1 MKVIPNF
8 RGNYPD
14 DPVRMFGFEEFSDKA
29 NDCLLFIGCEPDPSI
44 KEPTNVPK
52 YLLCL
57 EEQAKPEPD
66 GTYSDPYGLDNYL
79 PYVDNAFTIVS
90 PNVTGR
96 KGRTNVFFPFN
107 PKYIP
112 EPTEKLYDVIYTGYV
127 NIPHVRRLANIISQY
142 NYRYVSF
149 QRQNGLETNLGVS
162 YVEKLKLVSQSKVSV
177 IHNML
182 SYGTPQLKSR
192 TFEAAFSRTLMLVL
206 KDKYNVIEE
215 WFVENEDFV
224 YFESEEDLQEKLNT
238 ILADYSNYQ
247 YLIDNA
253 YNKAINEY
261 TTEKFVEKYIGFK
274 K

>member
-1 MKVIPNF
+1 MKVISHF
-8 RGNYPD
+8 QGNYPD
-14 DPVRMFGFEEFSDKA
+14 DPVRMLGFEDFSDKA
-29 NDCLLFIGCEPDPSI
+29 NDCLLFIGCLPDPSI
-44 KEPTNVPK
+44 KEPADVPK

-57 EEQAKPEPD
+57 EEQLKPEVD
-66 GTYSDPYGLDNYL
+66 GSYSDPYDLDSYL
-79 PYVDNAFTIVS
+79 PYVDKAFTIVS
-90 PNVTGR
+90 PNATGR

-107 PKYIP
+107 EKYIP
-112 EPTEKLYDVIYTGYV
+112 EQTEKLYDVIYTGFV
-127 NIPHVRRLANIISQY
+127 NIPHVRRLANIISNY

-149 QRQNGLETNLGVS
+149 ALQNGLETNLGVS
-162 YVEKLKLVSQSKVSV
+162 YVEKLKLVSQSKISI

-215 WFVENEDFV
+215 WFVENEDFI
-224 YFESEEDLQEKLNT
+224 YFESEEDLQYKLDS
-238 ILADYSNYQ
+238 ILENYSDYQNV
-247 YLIDNA
+247 IDNA